1 MAPTRSKKQRKSTES
16 VASVEAPPQI
26 LATKTRSPARTPSN
40 RSPIKKVKMGITLGQ
55 KQALIDNL
63 QLESENNILQCTLR
77 TSLIFLKI
85 VTERARKLRAQYMHQ
100 AQVLR
105 SRIEI
110 RVHRIP
116 MAMRKV
122 NMGELLLK
130 HSQGASTATTGP
142 SRVEKPRS
150 PAKNLIQEEQSRAS
164 PSPQRGQKRLRYVFL
179 PRLCM
184 PC

>member
-1 MAPTRSKKQRKSTES
+1 
-16 VASVEAPPQI
+16 
-26 LATKTRSPARTPSN
+26 
-40 RSPIKKVKMGITLGQ
+40 MGITAGQ

-63 QLESENNILQCTLR
+63 QLESEYGGIHAENLTDNLG
-77 TSLIFLKI
+77 I

-130 HSQGASTATTGP
+130 HSQGASTSTAET
-142 SRVEKPRS
+142 SRLEKPRS
-150 PAKNLIQEEQSRAS
+150 PAKNLIQEEQTRAS
-164 PSPQRGQKRLRYVFL
+164 PSPQHRGQKRLRYVASYS
-179 PRLCM
+179 CTGT
-184 PC
+184 C